1 MVKEANDKKKKS
13 KPKSWK
19 DRSLLVHIFTYIT
32 VLFFL
37 IIAAFLILIIFEFKL
52 FNLTM

>member
-1 MVKEANDKKKKS
+1 MVKEAKEKKKKS
-13 KPKSWK
+13 QPKSWR

-32 VLFFL
+32 VLFVL
-37 IIAAFLILIIFEFKL
+37 IITAFLILIIFEFKL